1 MTSIDAYATRRDAV
15 TGYTLLRL
23 ALGFSIF
30 FHGVQRFAI
39 GLDRFARPE
48 IAAFAHVPGMPVALV
63 PFVVYLIPIVET
75 IAGAAILLGFVTY
88 YGLLAEGILM
98 LVLIFGTCMQGNWAV
113 LAMQIPYPV
122 IIFLLLM
129 TSKLNVIS
137 VDGLFAR
144 AQRGVTT
151 TRARRERDGAHSA

>member
-1 MTSIDAYATRRDAV
+1 MTPIDSYTTRRDAV

-30 FHGVQRFAI
+30 FHGVQRFVD

-48 IAAFAHVPGMPVALV
+48 IAAFSHVAGMPHALV

-113 LAMQIPYPV
+113 LAMQMPYPI

-129 TSKLNVIS
+129 TSRLNVVS
-137 VDGLFAR
+137 VDGFLAALSR
-144 AQRGVTT
+144 
-151 TRARRERDGAHSA
+151 

>member
-1 MTSIDAYATRRDAV
+1 MASIDSYTTRRDAV

-30 FHGVQRFAI
+30 FHGVQRFVD
-39 GLDRFARPE
+39 GFDRFARPE
-48 IAAFAHVPGMPVALV
+48 IAAFSHVAGMPHALV

-88 YGLLAEGILM
+88 YALLAEAILM
-98 LVLIFGTCMQGNWAV
+98 LVLIFGTCMQGNWSV

-129 TSKLNVIS
+129 TSKLNVVS
-137 VDGLFAR
+137 VDALLTAR
-144 AQRGVTT
+144 NR
-151 TRARRERDGAHSA
+151 